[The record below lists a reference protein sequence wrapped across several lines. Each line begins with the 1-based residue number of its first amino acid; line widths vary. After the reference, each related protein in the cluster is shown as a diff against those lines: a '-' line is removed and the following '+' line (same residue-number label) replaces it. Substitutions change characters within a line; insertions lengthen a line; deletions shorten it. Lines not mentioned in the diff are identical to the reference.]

1 MFLAGSFHL
10 LRASDYPL
18 PAAYEQAWK
27 ESSQVV
33 FEIAPGEMEKPE
45 VRRKIGG
52 MSLLPSGKLSDRV
65 SAETWKT
72 LSSWAGETGTQETM
86 LQRFQ
91 PWMAGLTVSITA
103 FDRMGY
109 KSEFGMEKHFTSRLQ
124 AEGKTGIGLESAVGQ
139 ITLFTTLSAGQQEDM
154 LKQALEEVK
163 NPDILLKTS
172 AAWHAGDA
180 EALHTSLHESFADFR
195 YLEKMMLSDR
205 NAAWIPA
212 LEKCLQGD
220 QPTLVMVGAG
230 HLCGPGSV
238 VDLLEKKGYRPVRL
252 ISAGDAA
259 APAPAPAQA
268 PVPSPSPAPAPP
280 AVKKAA

>member
-27 ESSQVV
+27 ESSRVV

-45 VRRKIGG
+45 VRQKVG
-52 MSLLPSGKLSDRV
+52 SLSVLKEGRLSDRV
-65 SAETWKT
+65 SADTWKT
-72 LSSWAGETGTQETM
+72 LSSWATGTGTSESM

-91 PWMAGLTVSITA
+91 PWMAGMTVSLTA

-109 KSEFGMEKHFTSRLQ
+109 KAGFGMEKHFTSRLK
-124 AEGKTGIGLESAVGQ
+124 AEGKTAEGLETAIGQ
-139 ITLFTTLSAGQQEDM
+139 ITIFATLSLRQQEDM
-154 LKQALEEVK
+154 LRQALDEVK
-163 NPDILLKTS
+163 NPQVLLATS

-180 EALHTSLHESFADFR
+180 EALHARIHESFADFR
-195 YLEKMMLSDR
+195 YLEKILITDR
-205 NAAWIPA
+205 NAAWIPT
-212 LEKCLQGD
+212 LEKYLQGD

-238 VDLLEKKGYRPVRL
+238 VDLLEKKGYRPVRV
-252 ISAGDAA
+252 IPAENPAT
-259 APAPAPAQA
+259 PAP
-268 PVPSPSPAPAPP
+268 
-280 AVKKAA
+280 VKKAA